1 MKVYELISKLAICGA
16 GDEVEIVFSGEK
28 TKLATQLGEDGDE
41 YAGFAF
47 KSYTMDFD
55 EGKVWIYCSLGKE

>member
-1 MKVYELISKLAICGA
+1 MKVYELISELAVCGA

-28 TKLATQLGEDGDE
+28 KKLAMQLGEDGDE
-41 YAGFAF
+41 YADFSC

-55 EGKVWIYCSLGKE
+55 GGKVWIYCSLGKW